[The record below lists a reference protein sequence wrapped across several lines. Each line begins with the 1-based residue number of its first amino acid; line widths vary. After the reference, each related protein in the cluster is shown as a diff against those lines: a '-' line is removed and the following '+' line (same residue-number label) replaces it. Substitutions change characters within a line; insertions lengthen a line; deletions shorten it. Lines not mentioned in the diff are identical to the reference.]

1 MKLNIVET
9 IVKLKWVGLL
19 VLLLLVISAGVLS
32 WINSQ
37 NQKTSQRVGDMMY
50 NILMNDVENDEMV
63 KILNNIIKGE
73 KSNYQYL
80 AKFKLASIYSEDK
93 VEEARVIYAELAN
106 DEKLMP
112 ELREFARYLEIITLL
127 KMDDSGLLKD
137 RIQKLL
143 SQKSNVYK
151 SSDKEI
157 VAISMIKDNDVEKAV
172 GVIKEIIG
180 ASDSDAMVYKNAI
193 DLLQIY
199 DN

>member
-50 NILMNDVENDEMV
+50 SILMNDVGNDEMV
-63 KILNNIIKGE
+63 KVLNDIIKGE

-106 DEKLMP
+106 DEKLIP

-127 KMDDSGLLKD
+127 KIDDAGLLKD

-157 VAISMIKDNDVEKAV
+157 VAISMIKGNDVEKAV

>member
-32 WINSQ
+32 WINLQ

-50 NILMNDVENDEMV
+50 NILMNDVGNDEMV
-63 KILNNIIKGE
+63 KILNDIIKGE

-127 KMDDSGLLKD
+127 KMDDAGLLKD

>member
-1 MKLNIVET
+1 
-9 IVKLKWVGLL
+9 
-19 VLLLLVISAGVLS
+19 
-32 WINSQ
+32 
-37 NQKTSQRVGDMMY
+37 
-50 NILMNDVENDEMV
+50 MNDVGNDEMV
-63 KILNNIIKGE
+63 KVLNDIIKGE

-106 DEKLMP
+106 DEKLIP

-127 KMDDSGLLKD
+127 KIDDAGLLKD

-157 VAISMIKDNDVEKAV
+157 VAISMIKGNDVEKAV

>member
-50 NILMNDVENDEMV
+50 NILMNDVGNDEMV
-63 KILNNIIKGE
+63 KILNDIIKGE

-93 VEEARVIYAELAN
+93 VEEARVMYAELAN

-127 KMDDSGLLKD
+127 KMDDAGLLKD